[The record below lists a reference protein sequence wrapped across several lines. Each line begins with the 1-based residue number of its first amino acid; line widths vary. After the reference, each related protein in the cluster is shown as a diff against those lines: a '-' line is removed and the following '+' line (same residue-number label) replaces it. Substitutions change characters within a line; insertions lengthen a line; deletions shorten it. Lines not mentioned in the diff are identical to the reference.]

1 MARRPVED
9 EAART
14 FLRLAYALDRRAR
27 RKDGTRLVPWD
38 LDPVR
43 LPPLETW
50 ADVDEA
56 LRRLQRLTRGL
67 PQGFRRE
74 WLQDH
79 LPTLKALIAHVKG
92 RVPPLPEQV
101 RSFYGLP
108 AKEAK
113 EEELESLRSQIRRL
127 LSVARE
133 DGLRGSVEAWEREQH
148 VAKERVLPTM
158 SRYLQEARK
167 GARKMFD
174 LPAEEHAALAGV
186 RNSRTSG
193 YCWYTHD
200 YQSTVKLN
208 MALPWT
214 HTSLRD
220 MAAHEAYPG
229 HHVHQATRE
238 WEYLHGD
245 FPREAAV
252 SMAADPMG
260 PVEEGIGENGMSF
273 IHWDRT
279 RDDRLRI
286 LLSRLRWGTEVN
298 LAWMAHREEPRRELL
313 KYAMHSGL
321 VDWQQAV
328 RDVRNAAHRFWASY
342 AFCYWY
348 GTAIIRKK
356 YENMDGDTAFFD
368 VLYWKPHTL
377 RSLERAFR
385 RI

>member
-1 MARRPVED
+1 M
-9 EAART
+9 AART
-14 FLRLAYALDRRAR
+14 FLQLAYALDRRAR
-27 RKDGTRLVPWD
+27 KKDGIRLVPWD

-50 ADVDEA
+50 AEVNEA
-56 LRRLQRLTRGL
+56 YARLQKLTRQM
-67 PQGFRRE
+67 PRGFRRE
-74 WLQDH
+74 WLTDH
-79 LPTLKALIAHVKG
+79 LPTLEGLISLEKG
-92 RVPPLPEQV
+92 RVPTLPEQV
-101 RSFYGLP
+101 RAFYGLP

-113 EEELESLRSQIRRL
+113 ETELEHLRSQVRRL
-127 LSVARE
+127 LPGARE
-133 DGLRGSVEAWEREQH
+133 DGLRKSVEAWERQQR
-148 VAKERVLPTM
+148 VAKENVLPAM

-174 LPAEEHAALAGV
+174 LPAREHAALVGV
-186 RNSRTSG
+186 LNSRSSG

-200 YQSTVKLN
+200 YQSTIKLN
-208 MALPWT
+208 VALPWT

-220 MAAHEAYPG
+220 MAAHEGYPG

-260 PVEEGIGENGMSF
+260 PVEEGIGENGMHF

-286 LLSRLRWGTEVN
+286 LLGRIRWGTEVN
-298 LAWMAHREEPRRELL
+298 LAWMAHREESRRELL
-313 KYAMHSGL
+313 RYAMHSGL

-342 AFCYWY
+342 GFCYWF
-348 GTAIIRKK
+348 GTSMIRKK
-356 YENMDGDTAFFD
+356 YEKMDGDTAFFD
-368 VLYWKPHTL
+368 VLYWKPHTV
-377 RSLERAFR
+377 RSLEKAFR